1 MNSWFTVKVKYT
13 KQLEDGRL
21 KRVTEPYL
29 LDAVSFTDAE
39 ARIYEELGSQITGE
53 FIITNIAKTDYAD
66 IFYYED
72 ADDWYKCKL
81 NYISIDADS
90 GKEKKVSNNFLVT
103 AGSVK
108 EAYDRIK
115 ESLSEMT
122 VTFEISS
129 IMLSP
134 IVEVMPYNPD
144 LDVELERRPIEE
156 TQANSDE
163 LNEDEEDKELE
174 EEQDQES
181 AVSLEEE
188 SSTFEDLSEEEDE
201 I

>member
-163 LNEDEEDKELE
+163 LNEDEEDKELG

>member
-72 ADDWYKCKL
+72 ADEWYKCKL
-81 NYISIDADS
+81 TYINIDADS

-103 AGSVK
+103 ASSVK

-144 LDVELERRPIEE
+144 LDVELERRPVEE
-156 TQANSDE
+156 IPATSDE
-163 LNEDEEDKELE
+163 LDEEDETE
-174 EEQDQES
+174 EEQEEDTS
-181 AVSLEEE
+181 VSLGEEDT
-188 SSTFEDLSEEEDE
+188 STFEDLSEEEDK